1 MGVSCLSLSSR
12 AVGKAYSR
20 TGTAESQG
28 WRPAFVRPYAGACMF
43 LPPCPLTDIKRAH
56 PAYPFCSFFIPVSHR
71 KGTGGQIP
79 RPIPS
84 KCTGK
89 KGNSGKSENP
99 RISCI
104 CGHRPEMHSSVF
116 LVTGRNGTG
125 NGAKK
130 NPAKSRLPGYF
141 LYIYSI
147 FLYISPIIYIFY
159 KVYMRITKTCTTSM
173 CILPVKVYNK
183 HKNKRRFI
191 FI

>member
-1 MGVSCLSLSSR
+1 MDRFPVPFLQN
-12 AVGKAYSR
+12 AQGKR
-20 TGTAESQG
+20 GTAEK
-28 WRPAFVRPYAGACMF
+28 A
-43 LPPCPLTDIKRAH
+43 K
-56 PAYPFCSFFIPVSHR
+56 
-71 KGTGGQIP
+71 
-79 RPIPS
+79 
-84 KCTGK
+84 
-89 KGNSGKSENP
+89 NP
-99 RISCI
+99 HISCI

-159 KVYMRITKTCTTSM
+159 KAYMRIAKTCTTGM
-173 CILPVKVYNK
+173 CVSPVKVYNK
-183 HKNKRRFI
+183 HKNKREYI

>member
-12 AVGKAYSR
+12 AVGKEYFR

-79 RPIPS
+79 RPIPA

-89 KGNSGKSENP
+89 KGNSGKSEKP
-99 RISCI
+99 
-104 CGHRPEMHSSVF
+104 P
-116 LVTGRNGTG
+116 
-125 NGAKK
+125 
-130 NPAKSRLPGYF
+130 YF
-141 LYIYSI
+141 LHLRAQAGNAQLRFLSHRQEWNWKWNQEESRKIKAPGIFFIY
-147 FLYISPIIYIFY
+147 LQYIF
-159 KVYMRITKTCTTSM
+159 I
-173 CILPVKVYNK
+173 
-183 HKNKRRFI
+183 H
-191 FI
+191 